1 VEKLQTKDKMLV
13 HNYMRAATEFH
24 VTFGMDH
31 RSDAAKLRETIL
43 SVIDLH
49 WNSGGMDSVK
59 KCFVQYLRLLVRAQ
73 MLTDADRIESL
84 VAKMKTDIAK
94 GTKGSHELRG
104 LLTYDES
111 IVIELF
117 VDLLH
122 LRALKSVKPAEERSS
137 AALGSA
143 HDEERRSAK
152 RQRPTSNSADLEWL
166 TDDDRMFPKQN
177 APCHPRWYMHVLFH
191 YLIKYPEDLLPELR
205 ADLVNKFA
213 RAFEQRSFE
222 DLDTIWA
229 MRCLDELLVSNQSR
243 PDAKEWSR
251 IFSSVLDMING
262 RRIKRMESFQAV
274 SLNLLASIVS
284 EGAIGVKDIEVKMSI
299 VWKLIVTNWGQG
311 VDWQERAS
319 ASVSRSNQAAQDMEN
334 NAGRPVQDSLQVD
347 VAFTAFLVAVLN
359 RVPLSDDTV
368 SVEGVTCS
376 RKNLLNILLSKAAES
391 GQNAVGH
398 KRASRLKLTARL
410 MTAAIGSGRGA
421 HTHDRDSEQGCSAW
435 CLRDMVAEARR
446 EGQDIFRDL
455 DGEYVDVYSQARGRS
470 GPDFMWLGDI
480 GRTESVGLSFKRT
493 ARAGEG
499 EDCRFERSL
508 NSIST
513 VMGWRSQLV
522 PTPQLNDASGKWEVH
537 LQTSLE
543 EVRQLSKMCVEL
555 LRRFYDQD
563 DPAQDVSPA
572 AVPSPLTL
580 AVLLLDSCTA
590 ASAPDRELTNSL
602 CDYLFTRDVLFL
614 AIRDTLD
621 GWNTKRSMFE
631 KKAMFE
637 SLEDIVD
644 SLIRVLARPRALD
657 HSTLDSMKGLRDIL
671 DAICSHCEQEL
682 GKGTSANQD
691 VKKRDAMDDDFGGR
705 RSEHQANLAYQ
716 RIRFRTW
723 VKILTIKEDAQVSE
737 EESVFAKQKPMFDA
751 GLDDQPIEERL
762 ERLKVLCN
770 HGLPMARSWKPT
782 VKIIRELADK
792 YINKEREFTRTDKA
806 LRYLKIATFLVE
818 KINQP
823 GKQVPNERKEVLLE
837 FIRTDVLKWKIGQG
851 YAEPAPRGEKTLKR
865 SFERGSRILRQM
877 YLRCAA
883 KVVPVAVE
891 RLGQA
896 DCRALGEFISASLN
910 DCAIEV
916 RFEAA
921 KGLGSAMSA
930 FATRVNN
937 VGIFKDILQKL
948 ETLNDMQ
955 AQTKLLSE
963 EACVRT
969 KALVFGEIA
978 ALDDEHASINVQA
991 YCIAKLCSIF
1001 AHQPDSKDVVR
1012 SILRKVASRQNFSD
1026 STELVRVHMP
1036 SILRDWWS
1044 LGIADQRM
1052 HWTGFPRQL
1061 AGEEF
1066 VNNEK
1071 LFVEQCA
1078 APTLVPEILLH
1089 LTSNRDEVYSELGKI
1104 GNILMLRDRSHGA
1117 ITSNFYAH
1125 IYSRILGSSHDP
1137 TMADKVQGVH
1147 AYIHDH
1153 MKDARRNTLHLTLR
1167 LLDLILDGN
1176 PTRWD
1181 PFNEGTHWSIDDI
1194 ARTVIATLKIITPKG
1209 DPELYLLGIEN
1220 LKTVGQSAA
1229 SHTQT
1234 TSLGS
1239 VCEEQ
1244 SPNDFLPQVYLHLLK
1259 ALKGQGGRKVTRQ
1272 QKERVLR
1279 AVQVVVECL
1288 GSLLTERIQ
1297 TYPVR
1302 CVLKSPQKS
1311 VSARA

>member
-1 VEKLQTKDKMLV
+1 
-13 HNYMRAATEFH
+13 
-24 VTFGMDH
+24 
-31 RSDAAKLRETIL
+31 
-43 SVIDLH
+43 
-49 WNSGGMDSVK
+49 
-59 KCFVQYLRLLVRAQ
+59 
-73 MLTDADRIESL
+73 
-84 VAKMKTDIAK
+84 
-94 GTKGSHELRG
+94 
-104 LLTYDES
+104 
-111 IVIELF
+111 
-117 VDLLH
+117 
-122 LRALKSVKPAEERSS
+122 
-137 AALGSA
+137 
-143 HDEERRSAK
+143 
-152 RQRPTSNSADLEWL
+152 
-166 TDDDRMFPKQN
+166 
-177 APCHPRWYMHVLFH
+177 
-191 YLIKYPEDLLPELR
+191 
-205 ADLVNKFA
+205 
-213 RAFEQRSFE
+213 
-222 DLDTIWA
+222 

-359 RVPLSDDTV
+359 CVPLSDDTV

>member
-1 VEKLQTKDKMLV
+1 VEKLRTEDKKLV
-13 HNYMRAATEFH
+13 HNYMRAATEFL

-31 RSDAAKLRETIL
+31 RSDAAKLRDTIL
-43 SVIDLH
+43 SLIDLH

-73 MLTDADRIESL
+73 MLTDADRRIESL
-84 VAKMKTDIAK
+84 VAKMKTDIEK
-94 GTKGSHELRG
+94 GIKGSHEHRG

-122 LRALKSVKPAEERSS
+122 LQALKSVKPAEERSS

-152 RQRPTSNSADLEWL
+152 RQRPTSNLADLEWL

-177 APCHPRWYMHVLFH
+177 TPCHPRWYMHVLFH

-243 PDAKEWSR
+243 PDAKAWSR

-262 RRIKRMESFQAV
+262 RRIKRMELFQAV

-311 VDWQERAS
+311 VDWQERGS
-319 ASVSRSNQAAQDMEN
+319 ASVSGSIQATQAMEN

-359 RVPLSDDTV
+359 RVSLSDDTV

-376 RKNLLNILLSKAAES
+376 RKNLLNILLSKAAER

-398 KRASRLKLTARL
+398 KRVSRLKLTARL
-410 MTAAIGSGRGA
+410 MTAAIGSGRGS
-421 HTHDRDSEQGCSAW
+421 HTHDRDSEQSCSAW

-470 GPDFMWLGDI
+470 GPDFMLLGDS
-480 GRTESVGLSFKRT
+480 GRTETVGLSFKRT

-513 VMGWRSQLV
+513 VMGWHSQLV
-522 PTPQLNDASGKWEVH
+522 PTSQLKDVSGKWEVH

-563 DPAQDVSPA
+563 DPAQDGSPA

-621 GWNTKRSMFE
+621 GWNTERSMFE
-631 KKAMFE
+631 KKAIFE

-657 HSTLDSMKGLRDIL
+657 HSTLDSMKGVRNVL

-682 GKGTSANQD
+682 GKGACGNQD
-691 VKKRDAMDDDFGGR
+691 KKTDAMDDDFCGL
-705 RSEHQANLAYQ
+705 RSEHQADLAYQ

-723 VKILTIKEDAQVSE
+723 VKILTIKEDAQESE
-737 EESVFAKQKPMFDA
+737 EESVFAKQEPMFAA
-751 GLDDQPIEERL
+751 GLHDQPIEERL
-762 ERLKVLCN
+762 ERLKVLCT
-770 HGLPMARSWKPT
+770 HGLPMAGSWKHT
-782 VKIIRELADK
+782 VKIIQQLADE

-823 GKQVPNERKEVLLE
+823 GKQVPNERIEVLLK

-851 YAEPAPRGEKTLKR
+851 YAEPAPRGSKLKR
-865 SFERGSRILRQM
+865 SFESASRILRQM

-891 RLGQA
+891 HLGQA
-896 DCRALGEFISASLN
+896 DCRALGEFVSASLN

-921 KGLGSAMSA
+921 KGLCSAMSA
-930 FATRVNN
+930 FATRENN

-948 ETLNDMQ
+948 ETLNDMH
-955 AQTKLLSE
+955 AQTKLISE

-1012 SILRKVASRQNFSD
+1012 SLLRKVASRQNFSD
-1026 STELVRVHMP
+1026 STELVRAHMS

-1066 VNNEK
+1066 VHNEK
-1071 LFVEQCA
+1071 LFVEQCV

-1089 LTSNRDEVYSELGKI
+1089 LTSNKDEVYSELRKI
-1104 GNILMLRDRSHGA
+1104 GNILMRRDRSHGA
-1117 ITSNFYAH
+1117 ITSEFYAH
-1125 IYSRILGSSHDP
+1125 IYSRMLGSSHDP
-1137 TMADKVQGVH
+1137 TMADQVQGVH
-1147 AYIHDH
+1147 AYINDH
-1153 MKDARRNTLHLTLR
+1153 IKDARRNTSPLHLTLR

-1181 PFNEGTHWSIDDI
+1181 PFNESTHWSTDDI
-1194 ARTVIATLKIITPKG
+1194 AHTVIATMKKITPKG
-1209 DPELYLLGIEN
+1209 DPELYLLGIKN
-1220 LKTVGQSAA
+1220 PKTVGQSAA

-1234 TSLGS
+1234 ASLGS
-1239 VCEEQ
+1239 DGEEQ
-1244 SPNDFLPQVYLHLLK
+1244 SPNDFLPQVY
-1259 ALKGQGGRKVTRQ
+1259 
-1272 QKERVLR
+1272 
-1279 AVQVVVECL
+1279 
-1288 GSLLTERIQ
+1288 
-1297 TYPVR
+1297 
-1302 CVLKSPQKS
+1302 
-1311 VSARA
+1311 VSIYV